1 MAKNNQK
8 NRQKAKVLAA
18 KGASQKTIQQKTGVS
33 KTAAKKFTQK
43 AAAPTPKPTP
53 KPTPPPTQATPTSFQ
68 VTPSTQTPNITFT
81 PAERSG
87 GNIYG
92 TDIGSG
98 LTAYTQGAPIK
109 DPSVLRQQ
117 IGLPATPETAP
128 ETMAATSGGGGN
140 KKKNIAD
147 KGLKA
152 QLKIYGADNKIGGKE
167 YKKLINQGYTPE
179 KIVKRLDTL
188 NENKNLKIGLGS
200 NVLNKIGK
208 SIAADPF
215 SAISIPGAGNVAAR
229 GFGEG
234 KVGQAI
240 KQLAGGTEAPGQRT
254 SPAPAPNQLLKPEP
268 GTVGTVGTAGTVGI
282 QPGQVLRASG
292 QVGTRQPTRVERQLA
307 NQAPISAAP
316 NVTQPVTNMTA
327 PVEPVAPA
335 APAAS
340 VGGDFGLEDLGA
352 DMGIS
357 ASDQAYMDA
366 IDSLSQGLLDQFSG
380 SNQSPG
386 DLGSIFEGINLNDPI
401 TAEILRKY
409 GVGRNY
415 NIDAIR
421 AALRRPQGR
430 SAYLRSSMGDG
441 TNPLRSAL
449 SFAPQLT
456 IA

>member
-1 MAKNNQK
+1 MAKKNQT
-8 NRQKAKVLAA
+8 NRQKAKTLAA
-18 KGASQKTIQQKTGVS
+18 KGVSAKKIQQRTGVS
-33 KTAAKKFTQK
+33 KQAAQKFTQK
-43 AAAPTPKPTP
+43 AAAPTP
-53 KPTPPPTQATPTSFQ
+53 PPTQATPASFQ
-68 VTPSTQTPNITFT
+68 VTPQTQTTGFSFT
-81 PAERSG
+81 PAEKAS
-87 GNIYG
+87 GNIFG
-92 TDIGSG
+92 TDIGNG

-117 IGLPATPETAP
+117 IGLSATPEAAP
-128 ETMAATSGGGGN
+128 AAAASTAATGGGGGGGQGKQKQ
-140 KKKNIAD
+140 KKDISD

-167 YKKLINQGYTPE
+167 YKKLIAQGFTPE
-179 KIVKRLDTL
+179 QIVKRLDIV
-188 NENKNLKIGLGS
+188 NENKGLKIGLGS

-208 SIAADPF
+208 EIAADPF

-234 KVGQAI
+234 KLGEAI

-268 GTVGTVGTAGTVGI
+268 GTVGAGGI

-292 QVGTRQPTRVERQLA
+292 QVGTRQPTRVERQIA
-307 NQAPISAAP
+307 NQVPISAAP
-316 NVTQPVTNMTA
+316 NVTQPVTNMTEPA
-327 PVEPVAPA
+327 APVAP
-335 APAAS
+335 

-380 SNQSPG
+380 SNQATG
-386 DLGSIFEGINLNDPI
+386 DLGSIFEGLDLNDPI

-421 AALRRPQGR
+421 AALRRPRGR

-449 SFAPQLT
+449 SFAPQLS

>member
-1 MAKNNQK
+1 
-8 NRQKAKVLAA
+8 
-18 KGASQKTIQQKTGVS
+18 
-33 KTAAKKFTQK
+33 
-43 AAAPTPKPTP
+43 
-53 KPTPPPTQATPTSFQ
+53 
-68 VTPSTQTPNITFT
+68 
-81 PAERSG
+81 
-87 GNIYG
+87 
-92 TDIGSG
+92 
-98 LTAYTQGAPIK
+98 
-109 DPSVLRQQ
+109 
-117 IGLPATPETAP
+117 
-128 ETMAATSGGGGN
+128 MAATSGGGGN
-140 KKKNIAD
+140 KKKKKDIAD

-167 YKKLINQGYTPE
+167 YKNLINQGYTPE

-188 NENKNLKIGLGS
+188 NENKGLKIGLGS

-268 GTVGTVGTAGTVGI
+268 GTVGTAGI

-316 NVTQPVTNMTA
+316 NVTQPVTNMT
-327 PVEPVAPA
+327 E
-335 APAAS
+335 PAAS
-340 VGGDFGLEDLGA
+340 VGGDFGLADLGA

-380 SNQSPG
+380 SNQLTG
-386 DLGSIFEGINLNDPI
+386 DLGSIFEGLDLNDPI

-430 SAYLRSSMGDG
+430 SAYLRSSMGGG
-441 TNPLRSAL
+441 TNPFRSAL
-449 SFAPQLT
+449 SFAPQLS

>member
-1 MAKNNQK
+1 MANNNQR
-8 NRQKAKVLAA
+8 NRQRAKALAA
-18 KGASQKTIQQKTGVS
+18 KGASQKEIRQKTGVS
-33 KTAAKKFTQK
+33 STAAKKFVAK
-43 AAAPTPKPTP
+43 AAP
-53 KPTPPPTQATPTSFQ
+53 PTPPPTQATPTSFQ

-81 PAERSG
+81 PAERAG

-92 TDIGSG
+92 TDIGNG
-98 LTAYTQGAPIK
+98 LTAYTQGGPIK

-140 KKKNIAD
+140 KKKKKDIAD

-167 YKKLINQGYTPE
+167 YKNLINQGYTPE

-188 NENKNLKIGLGS
+188 NENKGLKIGLGS

-234 KVGQAI
+234 NLGQAI

-254 SPAPAPNQLLKPEP
+254 SPAPAPNQLLKPKP
-268 GTVGTVGTAGTVGI
+268 GTVGTVGTVGTAGI

-307 NQAPISAAP
+307 NQAPISTAP
-316 NVTQPVTNMTA
+316 NVTQPVTNIT
-327 PVEPVAPA
+327 EPA

-380 SNQSPG
+380 LNQSPG
-386 DLGSIFEGINLNDPI
+386 DLGSIFEGLDLNDPI

-421 AALRRPQGR
+421 AALRRPRGR

-449 SFAPQLT
+449 SFAPQLS